1 MVSTEGVSIFS
12 LDVRRRF
19 DPFKLE
25 TAITPEQVLA
35 KLNEQKYGS
44 ALTLALR
51 LNDVEL
57 IRKVVEDFPFKQSKR
72 FLDSKNF

>member
-25 TAITPEQVLA
+25 TTITPEQVLA
-35 KLNEQKYGS
+35 NLNEQKYGS

-51 LNDVEL
+51 LNDVKL
-57 IRKVVEDFPFKQSKR
+57 IRKVVEDFPFKQSKK